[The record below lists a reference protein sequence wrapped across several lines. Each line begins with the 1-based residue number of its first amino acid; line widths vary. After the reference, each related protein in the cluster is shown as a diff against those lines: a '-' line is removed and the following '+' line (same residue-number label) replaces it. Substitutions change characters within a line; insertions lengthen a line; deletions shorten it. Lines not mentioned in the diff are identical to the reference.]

1 MRMNY
6 FYGSQADQFNF
17 IRIPKELVVGEAFA
31 SLSVQA
37 KILYGMLL
45 DRMGMSYKNKWM
57 DEENRVYIV
66 YLLDEIQSD
75 MNVSKHKAVDCL
87 AELENV
93 GLIVKRKR
101 GKGFAE
107 SDIREEFFYSTSDCF
122 GIEVQK
128 MHF

>member
-66 YLLDEIQSD
+66 YSLDEIQSD
-75 MNVSKHKAVDCL
+75 MNVSQAVEAIETSFPATPERDEVIL
-87 AELENV
+87 FVRNSP
-93 GLIVKRKR
+93 R
-101 GKGFAE
+101 GILKG
-107 SDIREEFFYSTSDCF
+107 YSR
-122 GIEVQK
+122 
-128 MHF
+128 

>member
-45 DRMGMSYKNKWM
+45 DRMGMSSKNKWL
-57 DEENRVYIV
+57 DEENKVYIV
-66 YLLDEIQSD
+66 YSLDEIQAD

-87 AELENV
+87 AELEDV
-93 GLIVKRKR
+93 GLIVKKKR
-101 GKGFAE
+101 GKGLPNQIYVKNFA
-107 SDIREEFFYSTSDCF
+107 
-122 GIEVQK
+122 K
-128 MHF
+128 MQVTTALV

>member
-1 MRMNY
+1 MRMSY
-6 FYGSQADQFNF
+6 FYGTQADQFNF

-31 SLSVQA
+31 SLSVQE

-66 YLLDEIQSD
+66 YSLDEIQSD

-101 GKGFAE
+101 GKGLPNQIYVRNFSIAPVTA
-107 SDIREEFFYSTSDCF
+107 S
-122 GIEVQK
+122 V
-128 MHF
+128 